1 MGGRNTPPL
10 TPSTNE
16 NEFYLCSVTLLSS
29 NNQCEDFEKAPFL
42 NNQPQLLLFYVLE
55 VPSITNVTVAK
66 FEQTVFT
73 FWVNAIVSK
82 NLF

>member
-1 MGGRNTPPL
+1 MKWGGGRNTPPL

-16 NEFYLCSVTLLSS
+16 NGLYLCSLTLLSI

-73 FWVNAIVSK
+73 F
-82 NLF
+82 

>member
-16 NEFYLCSVTLLSS
+16 NGFYFCSLTLLSS

-73 FWVNAIVSK
+73 FWVNATVSK
-82 NLF
+82 NFF

>member
-10 TPSTNE
+10 TPSSNE
-16 NEFYLCSVTLLSS
+16 NGFYLCSVTLLSS

-42 NNQPQLLLFYVLE
+42 NNQHELLLFYVLE

-73 FWVNAIVSK
+73 F
-82 NLF
+82 